1 MAKAAAKAAA
11 KKIKVIL
18 FDVDGV
24 LTDGTIWFVPGA
36 SGSAQATRAEREKMA
51 DAGGYAIASDDY
63 AETKGFNAH
72 DGTGITLARMGGLK
86 TGVVTKRLSEA
97 VRLRARDLKLDFVI
111 QGCADKAE
119 AIEQVGKE
127 AGVKASEIAF
137 VGDDIIDLPAMRKCG
152 LAIAVA
158 SAREEVKDE
167 SDVVTDR
174 RGGDGAARD
183 AIEYV
188 LRAQGKWESVVRDY
202 LGRKR

>member
-1 MAKAAAKAAA
+1 MSKVAA

-36 SGSAQATRAEREKMA
+36 SASAQETRVRREQLA

-86 TGVVTKRLSEA
+86 TGVVTKRISE
-97 VRLRARDLKLDFVI
+97 VVKLRARDLKLDFVV
-111 QGCADKAE
+111 QGCADKAT
-119 AIEQVGKE
+119 AIDDIARE
-127 AGVKASEIAF
+127 AGVKASEIAY

-167 SDVVTDR
+167 AHVVTDHG
-174 RGGDGAARD
+174 GGDGAARD

-188 LRAQGKWESVVRDY
+188 LRAQGKWESVVREY
-202 LGRKR
+202 LGRKPAK

>member
-1 MAKAAAKAAA
+1 MSKAAA

-36 SGSAQATRAEREKMA
+36 SASAEETRVRREHLA
-51 DAGGYAIASDDY
+51 DAGGYGINSDDY

-86 TGVVTKRLSEA
+86 TGVVTKRISE
-97 VRLRARDLKLDFVI
+97 VVKLRARDLKLDFVV
-111 QGCADKAE
+111 QGCADKAT
-119 AIEQVGKE
+119 AIDDIARE
-127 AGVKASEIAF
+127 AGVKASEIAY

-167 SDVVTDR
+167 AHVVTDHT
-174 RGGDGAARD
+174 GGDGAARD

-188 LRAQGKWESVVRDY
+188 LRAQGKWEGVMKQY
-202 LGRKR
+202 IGRKPAK

>member
-1 MAKAAAKAAA
+1 MSKAAA

-24 LTDGTIWFVPGA
+24 LTDGKIWFVPGA
-36 SGSAQATRAEREKMA
+36 AGRSTRAAREQVA
-51 DAGGYAIASDDY
+51 DAGGYGIASDDY

-86 TGVVTKRLSEA
+86 TGVVTKRISE
-97 VRLRARDLKLDFVI
+97 VVKLRARDLKLDFVI
-111 QGCADKAE
+111 QGCADKAQ
-119 AIEQVGKE
+119 AIDDVARE
-127 AGVKASEIAF
+127 AGVSPKEVAF

-167 SDVVTDR
+167 AHAVMDHA
-174 RGGDGAARD
+174 GGDGAARD

-188 LRAQGKWESVVRDY
+188 LRAQGKWESVMREY
-202 LGRKR
+202 IGRKSTK